1 MTSVLA
7 SHAAESVVTL
17 PLGGFE
23 SPVCD
28 VPFQRDGF
36 TLTLTRS
43 ALGQGAE
50 GHCSFHADL
59 TKIHLYPGN
68 LRIDLG
74 RLPGRLIR
82 VEADVVDA
90 CGAGCTR
97 LILASGTRVVDKVTN
112 LGPGTG
118 IVLKAEPVDAS
129 VDTLYLSSYEGAV
142 REVRLILAEPPA
154 APALSARRDGSG
166 IVLSWSES
174 GSGCTLQQAG
184 ALGVGDWKAV
194 PAAPIRV
201 EPGWEVR
208 LPASETAAIFR
219 LACP

>member
-7 SHAAESVVTL
+7 AHAVESVVTL

-28 VPFQRDGF
+28 VPFQRNGF

-50 GHCSFHADL
+50 GYCSFRANPTQID
-59 TKIHLYPGN
+59 LYPGN

-74 RLPGRLIR
+74 HLPGSLIR

-90 CGAGCTR
+90 CGSDCTR
-97 LILASGTRVVDKVTN
+97 LILASGNRVLAKVGN
-112 LGPGTG
+112 PVPGTG
-118 IVLKAEPVDAS
+118 IVLKAEPVDAG
-129 VDTLYLSSYEGAV
+129 VDTLYLASYEGAV
-142 REVRLILAEPPA
+142 LEVRLIFAEPPA
-154 APALSARRDGSG
+154 APTLSARRDGSD

-174 GSGCTLQQAG
+174 GSGCTLHQAG
-184 ALGVGDWKAV
+184 ALGVGDWKEV
-194 PAAPIRV
+194 PATPSRV
-201 EPGWEVR
+201 EHGWEVR
-208 LPASETAAIFR
+208 LPASETTAIFR